1 MADFLLY
8 VLKLNV
14 LAALLIVL
22 IMSVSGF
29 LSKKYSVWWRSWI
42 WLAVSLVL
50 LVPVQIPDYWNVIHI
65 QIPQQVTE
73 ERAPAVNEEERVQE
87 QEAAGENLSTENS
100 LAASESTYLPENT
113 PQSRKQGIQMP
124 SVYQVLAVVWLAAAA
139 LYGLYKLSGSY
150 IVQRELKR
158 WSMPVPDKSL
168 EMNYQK
174 LCRKMK
180 VAHPP
185 KLWMNAKVTTPLLTG
200 LLRPRIY
207 LPSDRYTWKELELLL
222 SHELSHY
229 RHHDLW
235 YKLILQMVCIVYW
248 FNPLLHWMRREAD
261 QDLEFLCDERIM
273 KDGAHDERMQYNYLL
288 AQTAVQRRN
297 FYGLSTGFNGSLA
310 DLKKRMVN
318 IMRAGKLKKGKF
330 ITFCFL
336 AVFVFMNV
344 MTGCSVKEP
353 EDTSAVSTGSV
364 SQSES
369 ESDTSAEATP
379 TPETTPETTPEP
391 TQEPLTTEPVATPE
405 PTDVPEEEQNTDG
418 TEETQQPA
426 EDETEETKT
435 DSDEED
441 GDNQPDEEGETVEAV
456 QAKVN
461 VYGGEYMQ
469 EQLRSGDPDVGS
481 KGYIVKTSN
490 ITATSFD
497 FSIYYF
503 EYHFD
508 ANQETEDLVFRK
520 HTAVF
525 IEDGTKAVYDGKDY
539 NLTFTF
545 PDKSNTLPDAVYMQ
559 ISGYAPVEGLTF
571 SNSDIPG
578 HKFG

>member
-1 MADFLLY
+1 MAGFLLY
-8 VLKLNV
+8 VFKLNV

-22 IMSVSGF
+22 VFGVSRF

-42 WLAVSLVL
+42 WLAVSLIL

-73 ERAPAVNEEERVQE
+73 ERVPAVREEVRVQG
-87 QEAAGENLSTENS
+87 QEAAGETLPTENS
-100 LAASESTYLPENT
+100 LAASESTDLLENT
-113 PQSRKQGIQMP
+113 SQFREQGIQMP
-124 SVYQVLAVVWLAAAA
+124 SVYQMLAVVWMAVAA
-139 LYGLYKLSGSY
+139 LYGLYKLLGSY

-180 VAHPP
+180 VSHPP

-235 YKLILQMVCIVYW
+235 YKLILQLVCIVYW

-273 KDGAHDERMQYNYLL
+273 KDGAHEERMQYNYLL
-288 AQTAVQRRN
+288 AQTAAQRRN

-344 MTGCSVKEP
+344 MTGCSEKEP
-353 EDTSAVSTGSV
+353 EDTSAVSTESV
-364 SQSES
+364 SQAES
-369 ESDTSAEATP
+369 ESDTSVEATS

-391 TQEPLTTEPVATPE
+391 TQESLTTEPVTTPE
-405 PTDVPEEEQNTDG
+405 PTDVPEEEQDTDD
-418 TEETQQPA
+418 TEEIQQPA

-435 DSDEED
+435 DSVDEGRENQSGED
-441 GDNQPDEEGETVEAV
+441 GENVEAV
-456 QAKVN
+456 QAKVK
-461 VYGGEYMQ
+461 VYE
-469 EQLRSGDPDVGS
+469 GDYQDTHLYGS
-481 KGYIVKTSN
+481 ADIPMEGAYIVKTSN
-490 ITATSFD
+490 ITDISFD
-497 FSIYYF
+497 FTIYYLD
-503 EYHFD
+503 FD
-508 ANQETEDLVFRK
+508 TQQENLVFRT

-525 IEDGTKAVYDGKDY
+525 VEDGMKAVYDGQEY
-539 NLTFTF
+539 YLTFTF
-545 PDKSNTLPDAVYMQ
+545 PDYRHSHPDVTDME
-559 ISGYAPVEGLTF
+559 IIGYGPVEGVTF
-571 SNSDIPG
+571 ANNNVPG
-578 HKFG
+578 HQFS

>member
-50 LVPVQIPDYWNVIHI
+50 LVPVQLPDYWNVIHI

-73 ERAPAVNEEERVQE
+73 ERVSEVNEEVRVQG
-87 QEAAGENLSTENS
+87 QEGTGENLSTENS
-100 LAASESTYLPENT
+100 LAASESTDLPENT
-113 PQSRKQGIQMP
+113 AQSRKQGIQMP

-158 WSMPVPDKSL
+158 
-168 EMNYQK
+168 
-174 LCRKMK
+174 
-180 VAHPP
+180 
-185 KLWMNAKVTTPLLTG
+185 WMNAKVTTPLLTG

-235 YKLILQMVCIVYW
+235 YKLILQLAGIVYW

-288 AQTAVQRRN
+288 AQTAAQRRN

-344 MTGCSVKEP
+344 MTGCSIKEQ

-426 EDETEETKT
+426 EDETKEKKA
-435 DSDEED
+435 DSGEED

-469 EQLRSGDPDVGS
+469 EQLRSGDPDVGN

-508 ANQETEDLVFRK
+508 TNQETEDLVFRK

-525 IEDGTKAVYDGKDY
+525 TEDGTKAVYDGKDY
-539 NLTFTF
+539 DLTFTF

>member
-8 VLKLNV
+8 VFKLNV

-22 IMSVSGF
+22 VFGVSKF

-73 ERAPAVNEEERVQE
+73 ERVPAVREEVRVQG
-87 QEAAGENLSTENS
+87 QEAAEETLPTENS
-100 LAASESTYLPENT
+100 LAASESTDLLENT
-113 PQSRKQGIQMP
+113 SQFREQGIQMP
-124 SVYQVLAVVWLAAAA
+124 SVYQMLAVVWLAAAA
-139 LYGLYKLSGSY
+139 LYGLYKLLGSY

-180 VAHPP
+180 VSHPP

-235 YKLILQMVCIVYW
+235 YKLILQLVCIVYW

-273 KDGAHDERMQYNYLL
+273 KDGAHEERMQYNYLL
-288 AQTAVQRRN
+288 AQTAAQRRN

-318 IMRAGKLKKGKF
+318 IMRAGNLKKGKF

-336 AVFVFMNV
+336 AVFVFMNA
-344 MTGCSVKEP
+344 MTGCSEKEP

-379 TPETTPETTPEP
+379 TPETTPEP

-405 PTDVPEEEQNTDG
+405 PTDVPEEEQNTEDED

-426 EDETEETKT
+426 EDTTEETKT
-435 DSDEED
+435 DSED
-441 GDNQPDEEGETVEAV
+441 QGGENQQDDSGETMEAV

-461 VYGGEYMQ
+461 VYEGEYRYEYVMTGLVVP
-469 EQLRSGDPDVGS
+469 EYY
-481 KGYIVKTSN
+481 KVKVSN
-490 ITATSFD
+490 VTDTSFD
-497 FSIYYF
+497 FTIYYV
-503 EYHFD
+503 
-508 ANQETEDLVFRK
+508 NETEGSEEVVFRT

-525 IEDGTKAVYDGKDY
+525 VGDGMEAVYDGVDY
-539 NLTFTF
+539 YLTFTF
-545 PDKSNTLPDAVYMQ
+545 PDYHEAYPDATDME
-559 ISGYAPVEGLTF
+559 ISGYGPVEGMTF
-571 SNSDIPG
+571 SNNSIPG
-578 HKFG
+578 HEFS

>member
-1 MADFLLY
+1 MAGFLLY
-8 VLKLNV
+8 VFKLNV

-22 IMSVSGF
+22 VFGVSRF

-42 WLAVSLVL
+42 WLAVSLIL

-73 ERAPAVNEEERVQE
+73 ERVPAVREEVRVQG
-87 QEAAGENLSTENS
+87 QEAAGETLPTENS
-100 LAASESTYLPENT
+100 LAASESTDLPENT
-113 PQSRKQGIQMP
+113 SQFREQGIQML
-124 SVYQVLAVVWLAAAA
+124 SVYQMLAVVWLAVAA
-139 LYGLYKLSGSY
+139 LYGLYKLLGSY

-180 VAHPP
+180 VSHPP

-235 YKLILQMVCIVYW
+235 YKLILQLVCIVYW

-273 KDGAHDERMQYNYLL
+273 KDGAHEERMQYNYLL
-288 AQTAVQRRN
+288 AQTAAQRRN

-318 IMRAGKLKKGKF
+318 IMRAGNLKKGKF

-344 MTGCSVKEP
+344 MTGCSEKEP

-379 TPETTPETTPEP
+379 TPETTPEP

-405 PTDVPEEEQNTDG
+405 PTDVPEEEQNTEDED

-426 EDETEETKT
+426 EDTTEETKT
-435 DSDEED
+435 DSED
-441 GDNQPDEEGETVEAV
+441 QGGENQQDDSGETMEAV

-461 VYGGEYMQ
+461 VYEGEYRYEYVMTGLVVP
-469 EQLRSGDPDVGS
+469 EYY
-481 KGYIVKTSN
+481 KVKVSN
-490 ITATSFD
+490 VTDTSFD
-497 FSIYYF
+497 FTIYYV
-503 EYHFD
+503 
-508 ANQETEDLVFRK
+508 NETEGSEEVVFRT

-525 IEDGTKAVYDGKDY
+525 VGDGMEAVYDGVDY
-539 NLTFTF
+539 YLTFTF
-545 PDKSNTLPDAVYMQ
+545 PDYHEAYPDATDME
-559 ISGYAPVEGLTF
+559 ISGYGPVEGMTF
-571 SNSDIPG
+571 SNNSIPG
-578 HKFG
+578 HEFS

>member
-8 VLKLNV
+8 VFKLNV

-22 IMSVSGF
+22 VFGVSRF

-42 WLAVSLVL
+42 WLAVSLIL

-73 ERAPAVNEEERVQE
+73 ERVPAVREEVRVQG
-87 QEAAGENLSTENS
+87 QEAAGETLPTENS
-100 LAASESTYLPENT
+100 LAASESTDLPENT
-113 PQSRKQGIQMP
+113 SQFREQGIQML
-124 SVYQVLAVVWLAAAA
+124 SVYQMLAVVWLAAAA
-139 LYGLYKLSGSY
+139 LYGLYKLLGSY

-180 VAHPP
+180 VSHPP

-235 YKLILQMVCIVYW
+235 YKLILQLVCIVYW

-273 KDGAHDERMQYNYLL
+273 KDGAHEERMQYNYLL
-288 AQTAVQRRN
+288 AQTAAQRRN

-344 MTGCSVKEP
+344 MTGCSEKEP
-353 EDTSAVSTGSV
+353 EDTSAVSTESV
-364 SQSES
+364 SQAES
-369 ESDTSAEATP
+369 ESDTSVEATS

-391 TQEPLTTEPVATPE
+391 TQESLTTEPVATPE
-405 PTDVPEEEQNTDG
+405 PTDMPEEEQNTED

-426 EDETEETKT
+426 EDATGAPEAES
-435 DSDEED
+435 DSEVENTPSDSQED
-441 GDNQPDEEGETVEAV
+441 INTVQAQVDIYEGEYK
-456 QAKVN
+456 QIQL
-461 VYGGEYMQ
+461 YGGPVDLE
-469 EQLRSGDPDVGS
+469 EA
-481 KGYIVKTSN
+481 YIIKTSN
-490 ITATSFD
+490 ITDTSFD
-497 FSIYYF
+497 FTIYLY
-503 EYHFD
+503 D
-508 ANQETEDLVFRK
+508 CSSDQESVVFK
-520 HTAVF
+520 THTAVF
-525 IEDGTKAVYDGKDY
+525 VEDGMKAVYDGQEY
-539 NLTFTF
+539 YLTFTF
-545 PDKSNTLPDAVYMQ
+545 PDTFNSYPVAIFMDV
-559 ISGYAPVEGLTF
+559 SGYEPIEGLEF
-571 SNSDIPG
+571 ANNSIPG
-578 HKFG
+578 YGFS

>member
-8 VLKLNV
+8 VFKLNV

-22 IMSVSGF
+22 VFGVSRF

-73 ERAPAVNEEERVQE
+73 ERVPAVREEVRVQG
-87 QEAAGENLSTENS
+87 QEAAGETLPTENS
-100 LAASESTYLPENT
+100 LAASESTDLPENT
-113 PQSRKQGIQMP
+113 SQFREQGIQML
-124 SVYQVLAVVWLAAAA
+124 SVYQMLAVVWLAAAA
-139 LYGLYKLSGSY
+139 LYGLYKLLGSY

-180 VAHPP
+180 VSHPP

-235 YKLILQMVCIVYW
+235 YKLILQLVCIVYW

-273 KDGAHDERMQYNYLL
+273 KDGAHEERMQYNYLL
-288 AQTAVQRRN
+288 AQTAAQRRN

-310 DLKKRMVN
+310 DIKKRMVN

-353 EDTSAVSTGSV
+353 EDSSAVSTESV

-369 ESDTSAEATP
+369 ESNTSAETTP
-379 TPETTPETTPEP
+379 TPETTPEP

-405 PTDVPEEEQNTDG
+405 PTDMPEEEQNTED

-426 EDETEETKT
+426 EDATGAPEAES
-435 DSDEED
+435 DSEVENTPSDSQED
-441 GDNQPDEEGETVEAV
+441 INTVQAQVDIYEGEYK
-456 QAKVN
+456 QIQL
-461 VYGGEYMQ
+461 YGGPVDLE
-469 EQLRSGDPDVGS
+469 EA
-481 KGYIVKTSN
+481 YIIKTSN
-490 ITATSFD
+490 ITDTSFD
-497 FSIYYF
+497 FTIYLY
-503 EYHFD
+503 D
-508 ANQETEDLVFRK
+508 CSSDQESVVFK
-520 HTAVF
+520 THTAVF
-525 IEDGTKAVYDGKDY
+525 VEDGMKAVYDGQEY
-539 NLTFTF
+539 YLTFTF
-545 PDKSNTLPDAVYMQ
+545 PDTFNSYPVAIFMDV
-559 ISGYAPVEGLTF
+559 SGYEPIEGLEF
-571 SNSDIPG
+571 ANNSIPG
-578 HKFG
+578 YGFS

>member
-1 MADFLLY
+1 MAGFLLY
-8 VLKLNV
+8 VFKLNV

-22 IMSVSGF
+22 VFGVSRF

-42 WLAVSLVL
+42 WLAVSLIL

-73 ERAPAVNEEERVQE
+73 ERVPAVREEVRVQG
-87 QEAAGENLSTENS
+87 QEAAGETLPTENS
-100 LAASESTYLPENT
+100 LAASESTDLPENT
-113 PQSRKQGIQMP
+113 SQFREQGIQML
-124 SVYQVLAVVWLAAAA
+124 SVYQMLAVVWLAAAV
-139 LYGLYKLSGSY
+139 LYGLYKLLGSY

-180 VAHPP
+180 VSRPP

-235 YKLILQMVCIVYW
+235 YKLLLQLVCIVYW

-273 KDGAHDERMQYNYLL
+273 KDGAHEERMQYNYLL
-288 AQTAVQRRN
+288 AQTAAQRRN

-336 AVFVFMNV
+336 AVFAFMNV

-364 SQSES
+364 SQSET

-405 PTDVPEEEQNTDG
+405 PTDVPEEEQDTDD
-418 TEETQQPA
+418 TEEIRQPA
-426 EDETEETKT
+426 EDEMTETKT
-435 DSDEED
+435 DSVEEE
-441 GDNQPDEEGETVEAV
+441 GDNQSDDSGGNVEAV
-456 QAKVN
+456 QAKVK
-461 VYGGEYMQ
+461 VYEGEYID
-469 EQLRSGDPDVGS
+469 ERLREGDPNLIEGGHTV
-481 KGYIVKTSN
+481 ITSN
-490 ITATSFD
+490 ITDTSFD
-497 FSIYYF
+497 FTIYYLDF
-503 EYHFD
+503 IKG
-508 ANQETEDLVFRK
+508 QENVVFRT

-525 IEDGTKAVYDGKDY
+525 VEDGMKAVYDGQEY
-539 NLTFTF
+539 YLVFTF
-545 PDKSNTLPDAVYMQ
+545 PDYHDSHPDVTHMEVT
-559 ISGYAPVEGLTF
+559 GYGPAEGVTF
-571 SNSDIPG
+571 SNNKVPG
-578 HKFG
+578 HQFS

>member
-1 MADFLLY
+1 MAGFLLY
-8 VLKLNV
+8 VFKLNV
-14 LAALLIVL
+14 LAALLTVL
-22 IMSVSGF
+22 VFGVSKF

-73 ERAPAVNEEERVQE
+73 ERVPAVREEVRVQG
-87 QEAAGENLSTENS
+87 QEAAGETLPTENS
-100 LAASESTYLPENT
+100 LAASESTDLPENT
-113 PQSRKQGIQMP
+113 SQFREQGIQML
-124 SVYQVLAVVWLAAAA
+124 SVYQMLAVVWLAAAA
-139 LYGLYKLSGSY
+139 LYGLYKLLGSY

-180 VAHPP
+180 VSHPP

-235 YKLILQMVCIVYW
+235 YKLILQLVCIVYW

-273 KDGAHDERMQYNYLL
+273 KDGAHEERMQYNYLL
-288 AQTAVQRRN
+288 AQTAAQRRN

-318 IMRAGKLKKGKF
+318 IMRAGNLKKGKF

-344 MTGCSVKEP
+344 MTGCSEKEP

-379 TPETTPETTPEP
+379 TPETTPEP

-405 PTDVPEEEQNTDG
+405 PTDVPEEEQNTEDED

-426 EDETEETKT
+426 EDTTEETKT
-435 DSDEED
+435 DSED
-441 GDNQPDEEGETVEAV
+441 QGGENQQDDSGETMEAV

-461 VYGGEYMQ
+461 VYEGEYRYEYVMTGLVVP
-469 EQLRSGDPDVGS
+469 EYY
-481 KGYIVKTSN
+481 KVKVSN
-490 ITATSFD
+490 VTDTSFD
-497 FSIYYF
+497 FTIYYV
-503 EYHFD
+503 
-508 ANQETEDLVFRK
+508 NETEGSEEVVFRT

-525 IEDGTKAVYDGKDY
+525 VGDGMEAVYDGVDY
-539 NLTFTF
+539 YLTFTF
-545 PDKSNTLPDAVYMQ
+545 PDYHEAYPDATDME
-559 ISGYAPVEGLTF
+559 ISGYGPVEGMTF
-571 SNSDIPG
+571 SNNSIPG
-578 HKFG
+578 HEFS

>member
-8 VLKLNV
+8 VFKLNV

-22 IMSVSGF
+22 VFGVSKF

-73 ERAPAVNEEERVQE
+73 ERVPAVREEVRVQG
-87 QEAAGENLSTENS
+87 QEAAEETLPTENS
-100 LAASESTYLPENT
+100 LAASESTDLLENT
-113 PQSRKQGIQMP
+113 SQFREQGIQMP
-124 SVYQVLAVVWLAAAA
+124 SVYQMLAVVWLAVAA
-139 LYGLYKLSGSY
+139 LYGLYKLLGSY

-180 VAHPP
+180 VSHPP

-235 YKLILQMVCIVYW
+235 YKLILQLVCIVYW

-273 KDGAHDERMQYNYLL
+273 KDGAHEERMQYNYLL
-288 AQTAVQRRN
+288 AQTAAQRRN

-318 IMRAGKLKKGKF
+318 IMRAGNLKKGKF

-344 MTGCSVKEP
+344 MTGCSEKEP

-379 TPETTPETTPEP
+379 TPETTPEP

-405 PTDVPEEEQNTDG
+405 PTDVPEEEQNTEDED

-426 EDETEETKT
+426 EDTTEETKT
-435 DSDEED
+435 DSED
-441 GDNQPDEEGETVEAV
+441 QSGENQQDDSGETMEAV

-461 VYGGEYMQ
+461 VYEGEYRYEYVMTGLVVP
-469 EQLRSGDPDVGS
+469 EYY
-481 KGYIVKTSN
+481 KVKVSN
-490 ITATSFD
+490 VTDTSFD
-497 FSIYYF
+497 FTIYYV
-503 EYHFD
+503 
-508 ANQETEDLVFRK
+508 NETEGSEEVVFRT

-525 IEDGTKAVYDGKDY
+525 VGDGMEAVYDGVDY
-539 NLTFTF
+539 YLTFTF
-545 PDKSNTLPDAVYMQ
+545 PDYHEAYPDATDME
-559 ISGYAPVEGLTF
+559 ISGYGPVEGMTF
-571 SNSDIPG
+571 SNNSIPG
-578 HKFG
+578 HEFS

>member
-8 VLKLNV
+8 VFKLNV

-22 IMSVSGF
+22 VLCVSKF

-42 WLAVSLVL
+42 WLAVSLIL

-73 ERAPAVNEEERVQE
+73 ERVPAVREEVRVQG
-87 QEAAGENLSTENS
+87 QEAAEETLPTENS
-100 LAASESTYLPENT
+100 LAASESTDLLENT
-113 PQSRKQGIQMP
+113 SQFREQGIQMP
-124 SVYQVLAVVWLAAAA
+124 SVYQMLAVVWLAAAA
-139 LYGLYKLSGSY
+139 LYGLYKLLGSY

-180 VAHPP
+180 VSHPP

-235 YKLILQMVCIVYW
+235 YKLILQLVCIVYW

-273 KDGAHDERMQYNYLL
+273 KDGAHEERMQYNYLL
-288 AQTAVQRRN
+288 AQTAAQRRN

-318 IMRAGKLKKGKF
+318 IMRAGNLKKGKF

-344 MTGCSVKEP
+344 MTGCSEKEP

-379 TPETTPETTPEP
+379 TPETTPEP

-405 PTDVPEEEQNTDG
+405 PTDVPEEEQNTEDED

-426 EDETEETKT
+426 EDTTEETKT
-435 DSDEED
+435 DSED
-441 GDNQPDEEGETVEAV
+441 QGGENQQDDSGETMEAV

-461 VYGGEYMQ
+461 VYEGEYRYEYVMTGLVVP
-469 EQLRSGDPDVGS
+469 EYY
-481 KGYIVKTSN
+481 KVKVSN
-490 ITATSFD
+490 VTDTSFD
-497 FSIYYF
+497 FTIYYV
-503 EYHFD
+503 
-508 ANQETEDLVFRK
+508 NETEGSEEVVFRT

-525 IEDGTKAVYDGKDY
+525 VGDGMEAVYDGVDY
-539 NLTFTF
+539 YLTFTF
-545 PDKSNTLPDAVYMQ
+545 PDYHEAYPDATDME
-559 ISGYAPVEGLTF
+559 ISGYGPVEGMTF
-571 SNSDIPG
+571 SNNSIPG
-578 HKFG
+578 HEFS

>member
-8 VLKLNV
+8 VFKLNV

-22 IMSVSGF
+22 VFGVSKF

-73 ERAPAVNEEERVQE
+73 ERVPAVKEEVRVQG
-87 QEAAGENLSTENS
+87 QEAAEETLPTENS
-100 LAASESTYLPENT
+100 LAASESTDLLENT
-113 PQSRKQGIQMP
+113 SQFREQGIQMP
-124 SVYQVLAVVWLAAAA
+124 SVYQMLAVVWLAVAA
-139 LYGLYKLSGSY
+139 LYGLYKLLGSY

-180 VAHPP
+180 VSHPP

-235 YKLILQMVCIVYW
+235 YKLILQLVCIVYW
-248 FNPLLHWMRREAD
+248 FNPLFHWMRREAD

-273 KDGAHDERMQYNYLL
+273 KDGAHEERMQYNYLL
-288 AQTAVQRRN
+288 AQTAAQRRN

-336 AVFVFMNV
+336 AVFAFMNV
-344 MTGCSVKEP
+344 MTGCSEKEP
-353 EDTSAVSTGSV
+353 EDSSAVSTESV

-379 TPETTPETTPEP
+379 TPETTPEP

-405 PTDVPEEEQNTDG
+405 PTDMPEEEQNTED

-426 EDETEETKT
+426 EDATGAPEAES
-435 DSDEED
+435 DSEVENTPSDSQED
-441 GDNQPDEEGETVEAV
+441 INTVQAQVDIYEGEYK
-456 QAKVN
+456 QIQL
-461 VYGGEYMQ
+461 YGGPVDLE
-469 EQLRSGDPDVGS
+469 EA
-481 KGYIVKTSN
+481 YIIKTSN
-490 ITATSFD
+490 ITDTSFD
-497 FSIYYF
+497 FTIYLY
-503 EYHFD
+503 D
-508 ANQETEDLVFRK
+508 CSSDQESVVFK
-520 HTAVF
+520 THTAVF
-525 IEDGTKAVYDGKDY
+525 VEDGMKAVYDGQEY
-539 NLTFTF
+539 YLTFTF
-545 PDKSNTLPDAVYMQ
+545 PDTFNSYPVAIFMDV
-559 ISGYAPVEGLTF
+559 SGYEPIEGLEF
-571 SNSDIPG
+571 ANNSIPG
-578 HKFG
+578 YGFS

>member
-8 VLKLNV
+8 VFKLNV

-22 IMSVSGF
+22 VFGVSKF

-73 ERAPAVNEEERVQE
+73 ERVPAVREEVRVQG
-87 QEAAGENLSTENS
+87 QEAAGETLPTENS
-100 LAASESTYLPENT
+100 LAASESTDLPENT
-113 PQSRKQGIQMP
+113 SQFREQGIQML
-124 SVYQVLAVVWLAAAA
+124 SVYQMLAVVWLAAAA
-139 LYGLYKLSGSY
+139 LYGLYKLLGSY

-180 VAHPP
+180 VSHPP

-235 YKLILQMVCIVYW
+235 YKLILQLVCIVYW

-273 KDGAHDERMQYNYLL
+273 KDGAHEERMQYNYLL
-288 AQTAVQRRN
+288 AQTAAQRRN

-330 ITFCFL
+330 IMFCFL

-344 MTGCSVKEP
+344 MTGCSEKEP

-379 TPETTPETTPEP
+379 TPETTPEP

-405 PTDVPEEEQNTDG
+405 PTDVPEEEQNTED

-426 EDETEETKT
+426 EDTTEETKT
-435 DSDEED
+435 DSED
-441 GDNQPDEEGETVEAV
+441 QSGENQQDDSGETMEAV

-461 VYGGEYMQ
+461 VYEGEYRYEYVMTGLVVP
-469 EQLRSGDPDVGS
+469 EYY
-481 KGYIVKTSN
+481 KVKVSN
-490 ITATSFD
+490 VTDTSFD
-497 FSIYYF
+497 FTIYYV
-503 EYHFD
+503 
-508 ANQETEDLVFRK
+508 NETEGSEEVVFRT

-525 IEDGTKAVYDGKDY
+525 VGDGMEAVYDGVDY
-539 NLTFTF
+539 YLTFTF
-545 PDKSNTLPDAVYMQ
+545 PDYHEAYPDATDME
-559 ISGYAPVEGLTF
+559 ISGYGPVEGMTF
-571 SNSDIPG
+571 SNNSIPG
-578 HKFG
+578 HEFS

>member
-8 VLKLNV
+8 VFKLNV

-22 IMSVSGF
+22 VFGVSRF

-73 ERAPAVNEEERVQE
+73 ERVPAVREEVRVQG
-87 QEAAGENLSTENS
+87 QEAAEETLPTENS
-100 LAASESTYLPENT
+100 LAASESTDLPENT
-113 PQSRKQGIQMP
+113 SQFREQGIQML
-124 SVYQVLAVVWLAAAA
+124 SVYQMLAVVWLAAAA
-139 LYGLYKLSGSY
+139 LYGLYKLLGSY

-180 VAHPP
+180 VSHPP

-235 YKLILQMVCIVYW
+235 YKLILQLVCIVYW

-273 KDGAHDERMQYNYLL
+273 KDGAHEERMQYNYLL
-288 AQTAVQRRN
+288 AQTAAQRRN

-318 IMRAGKLKKGKF
+318 IMRAGNLKKGKF

-344 MTGCSVKEP
+344 MTGCSEKEP

-379 TPETTPETTPEP
+379 TPETTPEP

-405 PTDVPEEEQNTDG
+405 PTDVPEEEQNTEDED

-426 EDETEETKT
+426 EDTTEETKT
-435 DSDEED
+435 DSED
-441 GDNQPDEEGETVEAV
+441 QGGENQQDDSGETMEAV

-461 VYGGEYMQ
+461 VYEGEYRYEYVMTGLVVP
-469 EQLRSGDPDVGS
+469 EYY
-481 KGYIVKTSN
+481 KVKVSN
-490 ITATSFD
+490 VTDTSFD
-497 FSIYYF
+497 FTIYYV
-503 EYHFD
+503 
-508 ANQETEDLVFRK
+508 NETEGSEEVVFRT

-525 IEDGTKAVYDGKDY
+525 VGDGMEAVYDGVDY
-539 NLTFTF
+539 YLTFTF
-545 PDKSNTLPDAVYMQ
+545 PDYHEAYPDATDME
-559 ISGYAPVEGLTF
+559 ISGYGPVEGMTF
-571 SNSDIPG
+571 SNNSIPG
-578 HKFG
+578 HEFS

>member
-8 VLKLNV
+8 MFKLNV

-22 IMSVSGF
+22 VFGVSRF

-73 ERAPAVNEEERVQE
+73 ERVPAVREEVRVQG
-87 QEAAGENLSTENS
+87 QEAAEETLPTENS
-100 LAASESTYLPENT
+100 LAASESTDLLENT
-113 PQSRKQGIQMP
+113 SQFREQGIQMP
-124 SVYQVLAVVWLAAAA
+124 SVYQMLAVVWLAAAA
-139 LYGLYKLSGSY
+139 LYGLYKLLGSY

-180 VAHPP
+180 VSHPP

-235 YKLILQMVCIVYW
+235 YKLILQLVCIVYW

-273 KDGAHDERMQYNYLL
+273 KDGAHEERMQYNYLL
-288 AQTAVQRRN
+288 AQTAAQRRN

-336 AVFVFMNV
+336 AVFAFMNV
-344 MTGCSVKEP
+344 MTGCSEKEP
-353 EDTSAVSTGSV
+353 EDSSAVSTESV

-379 TPETTPETTPEP
+379 TPETTPEP

-405 PTDVPEEEQNTDG
+405 PTDMPEEEQNTED

-426 EDETEETKT
+426 EDATGAPEAES
-435 DSDEED
+435 DSEVENTPSDSQED
-441 GDNQPDEEGETVEAV
+441 INTVQAQVDIYEGEYK
-456 QAKVN
+456 QIQL
-461 VYGGEYMQ
+461 YGGPVDLE
-469 EQLRSGDPDVGS
+469 EA
-481 KGYIVKTSN
+481 YIIKTSN
-490 ITATSFD
+490 ITDTSFD
-497 FSIYYF
+497 FTIYLY
-503 EYHFD
+503 D
-508 ANQETEDLVFRK
+508 CSSDQESVVFK
-520 HTAVF
+520 THTAVF
-525 IEDGTKAVYDGKDY
+525 VEDGMKAVYDGQEY
-539 NLTFTF
+539 YLTFTF
-545 PDKSNTLPDAVYMQ
+545 PDTFNSYPVAIFMDV
-559 ISGYAPVEGLTF
+559 SGYEPIEGLEF
-571 SNSDIPG
+571 ANNSIPG
-578 HKFG
+578 YGFS

>member
-8 VLKLNV
+8 VFKLNV

-22 IMSVSGF
+22 VFGVSKF

-73 ERAPAVNEEERVQE
+73 ERVPAVREEVRVQG
-87 QEAAGENLSTENS
+87 QEAAGETLPTENS
-100 LAASESTYLPENT
+100 LAASESTDLPENT
-113 PQSRKQGIQMP
+113 SQFREQGIQML
-124 SVYQVLAVVWLAAAA
+124 SVYQMLAVVWLAAAA
-139 LYGLYKLSGSY
+139 LYGLYKLLGSY

-180 VAHPP
+180 VSHPP

-235 YKLILQMVCIVYW
+235 YKLILQLVCIVYW

-273 KDGAHDERMQYNYLL
+273 KDGAHEERMQYNYLL
-288 AQTAVQRRN
+288 AQTAAQRRN

-318 IMRAGKLKKGKF
+318 IMRAGNLKKGKF

-344 MTGCSVKEP
+344 MTGCSEKEP

-379 TPETTPETTPEP
+379 TPETTPEP

-405 PTDVPEEEQNTDG
+405 PTDVPEEEQNTEDED

-426 EDETEETKT
+426 EDTTEETKT
-435 DSDEED
+435 DSED
-441 GDNQPDEEGETVEAV
+441 QGGENQQDDSGETMEAV

-461 VYGGEYMQ
+461 VYEGEYRYEYVMTGLVVP
-469 EQLRSGDPDVGS
+469 EYY
-481 KGYIVKTSN
+481 KVKVSN
-490 ITATSFD
+490 VTDTSFD
-497 FSIYYF
+497 FTIYYV
-503 EYHFD
+503 
-508 ANQETEDLVFRK
+508 NETEGSEEVVFRT

-525 IEDGTKAVYDGKDY
+525 VGDGMEAVYDGVDY
-539 NLTFTF
+539 YLTFTF
-545 PDKSNTLPDAVYMQ
+545 PDYHEAYPDATDME
-559 ISGYAPVEGLTF
+559 ISGYGPVEGMTF
-571 SNSDIPG
+571 SNNSIPG
-578 HKFG
+578 HEFS

>member
-8 VLKLNV
+8 VFKLNV

-22 IMSVSGF
+22 VFGVSKF

-73 ERAPAVNEEERVQE
+73 ERVPAVREEVRVQG
-87 QEAAGENLSTENS
+87 QEAAEETLPTENS
-100 LAASESTYLPENT
+100 LAASESTDLLENT
-113 PQSRKQGIQMP
+113 SQFREQGIQMP
-124 SVYQVLAVVWLAAAA
+124 SVYQMLAVVWLAVAA
-139 LYGLYKLSGSY
+139 LYGLYKLLGSY

-180 VAHPP
+180 VSHPP

-222 SHELSHY
+222 GHELSHY

-235 YKLILQMVCIVYW
+235 YKLILQLVCIVYW

-273 KDGAHDERMQYNYLL
+273 KDGAHEERMQYNYLL
-288 AQTAVQRRN
+288 AQTAAQRRN

-318 IMRAGKLKKGKF
+318 IMRAGNLKKGKF

-344 MTGCSVKEP
+344 MTGCSEKEP

-379 TPETTPETTPEP
+379 TPETTPEP

-405 PTDVPEEEQNTDG
+405 PTDVPEEEQNTEDED

-426 EDETEETKT
+426 EDTTEETKT
-435 DSDEED
+435 DSED
-441 GDNQPDEEGETVEAV
+441 QGGENQQDDSGETMEAV

-461 VYGGEYMQ
+461 VYEGEYRYEYVMTGLVVP
-469 EQLRSGDPDVGS
+469 EYY
-481 KGYIVKTSN
+481 KVKVSN
-490 ITATSFD
+490 VTDTSFD
-497 FSIYYF
+497 FTIYYV
-503 EYHFD
+503 
-508 ANQETEDLVFRK
+508 NETEGSEEVVFRT

-525 IEDGTKAVYDGKDY
+525 VGDGMEAVYDGVDY
-539 NLTFTF
+539 YLTFTF
-545 PDKSNTLPDAVYMQ
+545 PDYHEAYPDATDME
-559 ISGYAPVEGLTF
+559 ISGYGPVEGMTF
-571 SNSDIPG
+571 SNNSIPG
-578 HKFG
+578 HEFS

>member
-8 VLKLNV
+8 VFKLNV

-22 IMSVSGF
+22 VLCVSKF

-73 ERAPAVNEEERVQE
+73 ERVPAVREEVRVQG
-87 QEAAGENLSTENS
+87 QEAAGETLPTENS
-100 LAASESTYLPENT
+100 LAASESTDLPENT
-113 PQSRKQGIQMP
+113 SQFREQGIQML
-124 SVYQVLAVVWLAAAA
+124 SVYQMLAVVWLAAAA
-139 LYGLYKLSGSY
+139 LYGLYKLLGSY

-180 VAHPP
+180 VSHPP

-235 YKLILQMVCIVYW
+235 YKLILQLVCIVYW

-273 KDGAHDERMQYNYLL
+273 KDGAHEERMQYNYLL
-288 AQTAVQRRN
+288 AQTAAQRRN

-344 MTGCSVKEP
+344 MTGCSEKEP

-379 TPETTPETTPEP
+379 TPETTPEP

-405 PTDVPEEEQNTDG
+405 PTDVPEEEQNTED

-426 EDETEETKT
+426 EDTTEETKT
-435 DSDEED
+435 DSED
-441 GDNQPDEEGETVEAV
+441 QSGENQQDDSGETMEAV

-461 VYGGEYMQ
+461 VYEGEYRYEYVMTGLVVP
-469 EQLRSGDPDVGS
+469 EYY
-481 KGYIVKTSN
+481 KVKVSN
-490 ITATSFD
+490 VTDTSFD
-497 FSIYYF
+497 FTIYYV
-503 EYHFD
+503 
-508 ANQETEDLVFRK
+508 NETEGSEEVVFRT

-525 IEDGTKAVYDGKDY
+525 VGDGMEAVYDGVDY
-539 NLTFTF
+539 YLTFTF
-545 PDKSNTLPDAVYMQ
+545 PDYHEAYPDATDME
-559 ISGYAPVEGLTF
+559 ISGYGPVEGMTF
-571 SNSDIPG
+571 SNNSIPG
-578 HKFG
+578 HEFS

>member
-8 VLKLNV
+8 VFKLNV

-22 IMSVSGF
+22 VFGVSKF

-73 ERAPAVNEEERVQE
+73 ERVPAVREEVRVQG
-87 QEAAGENLSTENS
+87 QEAAEETLPTENS
-100 LAASESTYLPENT
+100 LAASESTDLLENT
-113 PQSRKQGIQMP
+113 SQFREQGIQML
-124 SVYQVLAVVWLAAAA
+124 SVYQMLAVVWLAAAA
-139 LYGLYKLSGSY
+139 LYGLYKLLGSY

-180 VAHPP
+180 VSHPP

-235 YKLILQMVCIVYW
+235 YKLILQLVCIVYW

-273 KDGAHDERMQYNYLL
+273 KDGAHEERMQYNYLL
-288 AQTAVQRRN
+288 AQTAAQRRN

-318 IMRAGKLKKGKF
+318 IMRAGNLKKGKF

-344 MTGCSVKEP
+344 MTGCSEKEP

-379 TPETTPETTPEP
+379 TPETTPEP

-405 PTDVPEEEQNTDG
+405 PTDVPEEEQNTED

-426 EDETEETKT
+426 EDTTEETKT
-435 DSDEED
+435 DSED
-441 GDNQPDEEGETVEAV
+441 QGGENQQDDSGETMEAV

-461 VYGGEYMQ
+461 VYEGEYRYEYVMTGLVVP
-469 EQLRSGDPDVGS
+469 EYY
-481 KGYIVKTSN
+481 KVKVSN
-490 ITATSFD
+490 VTDTSFD
-497 FSIYYF
+497 FTIYYV
-503 EYHFD
+503 
-508 ANQETEDLVFRK
+508 NETEGSEEVVFRT

-525 IEDGTKAVYDGKDY
+525 VGDGMEAVYDGVDY
-539 NLTFTF
+539 YLTFTF
-545 PDKSNTLPDAVYMQ
+545 PDYHEAYPDATDME
-559 ISGYAPVEGLTF
+559 ISGYGPVEGMTF
-571 SNSDIPG
+571 SNNSIPG
-578 HKFG
+578 HEFS

>member
-8 VLKLNV
+8 VFKLNV

-22 IMSVSGF
+22 VLCVSKF

-42 WLAVSLVL
+42 WLAVSLAL
-50 LVPVQIPDYWNVIHI
+50 LIPVQIPDYWNVVHI

-73 ERAPAVNEEERVQE
+73 ERVPAVREEVRVQG
-87 QEAAGENLSTENS
+87 QEAAGETLPTENS
-100 LAASESTYLPENT
+100 LAASESTDLPENT
-113 PQSRKQGIQMP
+113 SQFREQGIQML
-124 SVYQVLAVVWLAAAA
+124 SVYQMLAVVWLAAAA
-139 LYGLYKLSGSY
+139 LYGLYKLLGSY

-180 VAHPP
+180 VSHPP
-185 KLWMNAKVTTPLLTG
+185 KLWMNAKVTTPLFTG

-235 YKLILQMVCIVYW
+235 YKLILQLVCIVYW

-273 KDGAHDERMQYNYLL
+273 KDGAHEERMQYNYLL
-288 AQTAVQRRN
+288 AQTAAQRRN

-318 IMRAGKLKKGKF
+318 IMRAGNLKKGKF

-344 MTGCSVKEP
+344 MTGCSEKEP

-379 TPETTPETTPEP
+379 TPETTPEP

-405 PTDVPEEEQNTDG
+405 PTDVPEEEQNTED

-426 EDETEETKT
+426 DNETGKTETNSDDENEKN
-435 DSDEED
+435 SKDE
-441 GDNQPDEEGETVEAV
+441 NEGTPQAV
-456 QAKVN
+456 QASVKV
-461 VYGGEYMQ
+461 YEGEYN
-469 EQLRSGDPDVGS
+469 EPQLYSGNGEYTE
-481 KGYIVKTSN
+481 GYYVYVSN
-490 ITATSFD
+490 VTDISFD
-497 FSIYYF
+497 FTIYLYSF
-503 EYHFD
+503 NPDTNE
-508 ANQETEDLVFRK
+508 EKEEVVFK
-520 HTAVF
+520 THTATFV
-525 IEDGTKAVYDGKDY
+525 EDGMKAVYDGNEY
-539 NLTFTF
+539 YLTFTF
-545 PDKSNTLPDAVYMQ
+545 PDYHDAYPDAVDMEVA
-559 ISGYAPVEGLTF
+559 GYQPVEGLRF
-571 SNSDIPG
+571 SHNGIPG
-578 HKFG
+578 HYFS

>member
-8 VLKLNV
+8 VFKLNV

-22 IMSVSGF
+22 VFGVSRF

-42 WLAVSLVL
+42 WLAVSLAL

-73 ERAPAVNEEERVQE
+73 ERVPAVREEVRVQG
-87 QEAAGENLSTENS
+87 QEAAGETLPTENS
-100 LAASESTYLPENT
+100 LAASESTDLLENT
-113 PQSRKQGIQMP
+113 SQFREQGIQMP
-124 SVYQVLAVVWLAAAA
+124 SVYQMLAVVWMAVAA
-139 LYGLYKLSGSY
+139 LYGLYKLLGSY

-180 VAHPP
+180 VSHPP

-235 YKLILQMVCIVYW
+235 YKLILQLVCIVYW

-273 KDGAHDERMQYNYLL
+273 KDGAHEERMQYNYLL
-288 AQTAVQRRN
+288 AQTAAQRRN

-344 MTGCSVKEP
+344 MTGCSEKEP
-353 EDTSAVSTGSV
+353 EDSSAVSTESV

-379 TPETTPETTPEP
+379 TPETTPEP

-405 PTDVPEEEQNTDG
+405 TTDVPDEEQNTED

-426 EDETEETKT
+426 EDTTEETKT
-435 DSDEED
+435 DSED
-441 GDNQPDEEGETVEAV
+441 QSGENQQDDSGETMEAV

-461 VYGGEYMQ
+461 VYEGEYRYEYVMTGLVVP
-469 EQLRSGDPDVGS
+469 EYY
-481 KGYIVKTSN
+481 KVKVSN
-490 ITATSFD
+490 VTDTSFD
-497 FSIYYF
+497 FTIYYV
-503 EYHFD
+503 
-508 ANQETEDLVFRK
+508 NETEGSEEVVFRT

-525 IEDGTKAVYDGKDY
+525 AGDGMEAVYDGVDY
-539 NLTFTF
+539 YLTFTF
-545 PDKSNTLPDAVYMQ
+545 PDYHEAYPDATDME
-559 ISGYAPVEGLTF
+559 ISGYGPVEGMTF
-571 SNSDIPG
+571 SNNSIPG
-578 HKFG
+578 HEFS

>member
-8 VLKLNV
+8 VFKLNV

-22 IMSVSGF
+22 VLCVSKF

-73 ERAPAVNEEERVQE
+73 ERVPAVNAEERVQG
-87 QEAAGENLSTENS
+87 QDAAGEKLPTENS
-100 LAASESTYLPENT
+100 LAASESTDLPENT
-113 PQSRKQGIQMP
+113 SQFREQGTQIPSLYQM
-124 SVYQVLAVVWLAAAA
+124 LAVVWLAAAV
-139 LYGLYKLSGSY
+139 LYGLYKLLGSY

-180 VAHPP
+180 VSRPP

-235 YKLILQMVCIVYW
+235 YKLLLQLVCIVYW

-273 KDGAHDERMQYNYLL
+273 KDGAHEERMQYNYLL
-288 AQTAVQRRN
+288 AQTAAQRRN

-336 AVFVFMNV
+336 AVFAFMNV
-344 MTGCSVKEP
+344 MTGCSEKEP
-353 EDTSAVSTGSV
+353 EDTSAVSTESV
-364 SQSES
+364 SQAET

-391 TQEPLTTEPVATPE
+391 TQEPLATEPVTTPE
-405 PTDVPEEEQNTDG
+405 PTDVPEEEQDTDD
-418 TEETQQPA
+418 TEEIRQPA

-435 DSDEED
+435 DSVDEGRENQSGED
-441 GDNQPDEEGETVEAV
+441 GENVEAV
-456 QAKVN
+456 QAKVK
-461 VYGGEYMQ
+461 VYE
-469 EQLRSGDPDVGS
+469 GDYQDTHLYGS
-481 KGYIVKTSN
+481 ADIPMEGAYIVKTSN
-490 ITATSFD
+490 ITDISFD
-497 FSIYYF
+497 FTIYYLD
-503 EYHFD
+503 FD
-508 ANQETEDLVFRK
+508 TQQENLVFRT

-525 IEDGTKAVYDGKDY
+525 VEDGMKAVYDGQEY
-539 NLTFTF
+539 YLTFTF
-545 PDKSNTLPDAVYMQ
+545 PDYRHSHPDVTDME
-559 ISGYAPVEGLTF
+559 IIGYGPVEGVTF
-571 SNSDIPG
+571 ANNNVPG
-578 HKFG
+578 HQFS

>member
-1 MADFLLY
+1 MAGFLLY
-8 VLKLNV
+8 VFKLNV

-22 IMSVSGF
+22 VFGVSRF

-42 WLAVSLVL
+42 WLAVSLIL

-73 ERAPAVNEEERVQE
+73 ERVPAVREEVRVQG
-87 QEAAGENLSTENS
+87 QEAAGETLPTENS
-100 LAASESTYLPENT
+100 LAASESTDLPKNT
-113 PQSRKQGIQMP
+113 SQFREQGIQML
-124 SVYQVLAVVWLAAAA
+124 SVYQMLAVVWLAAAA
-139 LYGLYKLSGSY
+139 LYGLYKLLGSY

-180 VAHPP
+180 VSHPP

-235 YKLILQMVCIVYW
+235 YKLILQLVCIVYW

-273 KDGAHDERMQYNYLL
+273 KDGAHEERMQYNYLL
-288 AQTAVQRRN
+288 AQTAAQRRN

-318 IMRAGKLKKGKF
+318 IMRAGNLKKGKF

-344 MTGCSVKEP
+344 MTGCSEKEP

-379 TPETTPETTPEP
+379 TPETTPEP

-405 PTDVPEEEQNTDG
+405 PTDVPEEEQNTED

-426 EDETEETKT
+426 EDTTEETKT
-435 DSDEED
+435 DSED
-441 GDNQPDEEGETVEAV
+441 QSGENQQDDSGETMEAV

-461 VYGGEYMQ
+461 VYEGEYRYEYVMTGLVVP
-469 EQLRSGDPDVGS
+469 EYY
-481 KGYIVKTSN
+481 KVKVSN
-490 ITATSFD
+490 VTDTSFD
-497 FSIYYF
+497 FTIYYV
-503 EYHFD
+503 
-508 ANQETEDLVFRK
+508 NETEGSEEVVFRT

-525 IEDGTKAVYDGKDY
+525 VGDGMEAVYDGVDY
-539 NLTFTF
+539 YLTFTF
-545 PDKSNTLPDAVYMQ
+545 PDYHEAYPDATDME
-559 ISGYAPVEGLTF
+559 ISGYGPVEGMTF
-571 SNSDIPG
+571 SNNSIPG
-578 HKFG
+578 HEFS

>member
-8 VLKLNV
+8 VFKLNV

-22 IMSVSGF
+22 VFGVSRF

-42 WLAVSLVL
+42 WLAVSLIL

-73 ERAPAVNEEERVQE
+73 ERVPAVREEVRVQG
-87 QEAAGENLSTENS
+87 QEAAGETLPTENS
-100 LAASESTYLPENT
+100 LAASESTDLPKNT
-113 PQSRKQGIQMP
+113 SQFREQGIQML
-124 SVYQVLAVVWLAAAA
+124 SVYQMLAVVWLAVAA
-139 LYGLYKLSGSY
+139 LYGLYKLLGSY

-180 VAHPP
+180 VSHPP

-235 YKLILQMVCIVYW
+235 YKLILQLVCIVYW

-273 KDGAHDERMQYNYLL
+273 KDGAHEERMQYNYLL
-288 AQTAVQRRN
+288 AQTAAQRRN

-330 ITFCFL
+330 IMFCFL

-344 MTGCSVKEP
+344 MTGCSEKEP

-379 TPETTPETTPEP
+379 TPETTPEP

-405 PTDVPEEEQNTDG
+405 PTDVPEEEQNTED

-426 EDETEETKT
+426 EDTTEETKT
-435 DSDEED
+435 DSED
-441 GDNQPDEEGETVEAV
+441 QSGENQQDDSGETMEAV

-461 VYGGEYMQ
+461 VYEGEYRYEYVMTGLVVP
-469 EQLRSGDPDVGS
+469 EYY
-481 KGYIVKTSN
+481 KVKVSN
-490 ITATSFD
+490 VTDTSFD
-497 FSIYYF
+497 FTIYYV
-503 EYHFD
+503 
-508 ANQETEDLVFRK
+508 NETEGSEEVVFRT

-525 IEDGTKAVYDGKDY
+525 VGDGMEAVYDGVDY
-539 NLTFTF
+539 YLTFTF
-545 PDKSNTLPDAVYMQ
+545 PDYHEAYPDATDME
-559 ISGYAPVEGLTF
+559 ISGYGPVEGMTF
-571 SNSDIPG
+571 SNNSIPG
-578 HKFG
+578 HEFS

>member
-8 VLKLNV
+8 VFKLNV

-22 IMSVSGF
+22 VLCVSKF

-42 WLAVSLVL
+42 WLAVSLAL
-50 LVPVQIPDYWNVIHI
+50 LVPVQIPDYWNVVHI

-73 ERAPAVNEEERVQE
+73 ERVPAVNAEVRVQG
-87 QEAAGENLSTENS
+87 QEAAGETLPTENS
-100 LAASESTYLPENT
+100 LAASESTDLPENT
-113 PQSRKQGIQMP
+113 TQFREQGIQMP
-124 SVYQVLAVVWLAAAA
+124 SLYLMLAMVWLAAAA
-139 LYGLYKLSGSY
+139 LYGLYKLLGSY

-180 VAHPP
+180 VSHPP

-235 YKLILQMVCIVYW
+235 YKLILQLVCIVYW

-273 KDGAHDERMQYNYLL
+273 KDGAHEERMQYNYLL
-288 AQTAVQRRN
+288 AQTAAQRRN

-336 AVFVFMNV
+336 AVFAFMNV

-353 EDTSAVSTGSV
+353 EDSSAVSTESV

-379 TPETTPETTPEP
+379 TPETTPEP

-405 PTDVPEEEQNTDG
+405 PTDVPEEEQNTED

-426 EDETEETKT
+426 EDTTEETKT
-435 DSDEED
+435 DSED
-441 GDNQPDEEGETVEAV
+441 QGGENQQDDSGETMEAV

-461 VYGGEYMQ
+461 VYEGEYRYEYVMTGLVVP
-469 EQLRSGDPDVGS
+469 EYY
-481 KGYIVKTSN
+481 KVKVSN
-490 ITATSFD
+490 VTDTSFD
-497 FSIYYF
+497 FTIYYV
-503 EYHFD
+503 
-508 ANQETEDLVFRK
+508 NETEGSEEVVFRT

-525 IEDGTKAVYDGKDY
+525 VGDGMEAVYDGVDY
-539 NLTFTF
+539 YLTFTF
-545 PDKSNTLPDAVYMQ
+545 PDYHEAYPDATDME
-559 ISGYAPVEGLTF
+559 ISGYGPVEGMTF
-571 SNSDIPG
+571 SNNSIPG
-578 HKFG
+578 HEFS

>member
-50 LVPVQIPDYWNVIHI
+50 LAPVQLPDYWNVIHI

-73 ERAPAVNEEERVQE
+73 ERVSEVNEEVRVQG
-87 QEAAGENLSTENS
+87 QEGTGENLSTENS
-100 LAASESTYLPENT
+100 LAASESTDLPENT
-113 PQSRKQGIQMP
+113 AQSQKQGIQMP
-124 SVYQVLAVVWLAAAA
+124 SLYQILTVVWLAVAA

-150 IVQRELKR
+150 IVQREL
-158 WSMPVPDKSL
+158 
-168 EMNYQK
+168 
-174 LCRKMK
+174 
-180 VAHPP
+180 

-235 YKLILQMVCIVYW
+235 YKLILQLAGIVYW

-273 KDGAHDERMQYNYLL
+273 KDGAHEERMQYNYLL
-288 AQTAVQRRN
+288 AQTAAQRRN

-344 MTGCSVKEP
+344 MTGCSIKEQ
-353 EDTSAVSTGSV
+353 EDTSAVSTESV

-379 TPETTPETTPEP
+379 TLETTPETTPEP

-426 EDETEETKT
+426 EDETEEKKT
-435 DSDEED
+435 DSGEED
-441 GDNQPDEEGETVEAV
+441 GDNQPDEEGESVEAV

-508 ANQETEDLVFRK
+508 TNQETEDLVFRK

-525 IEDGTKAVYDGKDY
+525 TEDGTKAVYDGKDY
-539 NLTFTF
+539 DLTFTF

>member
-8 VLKLNV
+8 VFKLNV

-22 IMSVSGF
+22 VFGVSRF

-42 WLAVSLVL
+42 WLAVSLIL

-73 ERAPAVNEEERVQE
+73 ERVPAVREEVRVQG
-87 QEAAGENLSTENS
+87 QEAAGETLPTENS
-100 LAASESTYLPENT
+100 LAASESTDLPENT
-113 PQSRKQGIQMP
+113 SQFREQGIQML
-124 SVYQVLAVVWLAAAA
+124 SVYQMLAVVWMAVAA
-139 LYGLYKLSGSY
+139 LYGLYKLLGSY

-180 VAHPP
+180 VSHPP

-235 YKLILQMVCIVYW
+235 YKLILQLVCIVYW

-273 KDGAHDERMQYNYLL
+273 KDGAHEERMQYNYLL
-288 AQTAVQRRN
+288 AQTAAQRRN

-344 MTGCSVKEP
+344 MTGCSEKEP
-353 EDTSAVSTGSV
+353 EDTSAVSTESV
-364 SQSES
+364 SQAES
-369 ESDTSAEATP
+369 ESDTSVEATS

-391 TQEPLTTEPVATPE
+391 TQESLTTEPVTTPE
-405 PTDVPEEEQNTDG
+405 PTDVPEEEQDTDD
-418 TEETQQPA
+418 TEEIQQPA

-435 DSDEED
+435 DSVDEGRENQSGED
-441 GDNQPDEEGETVEAV
+441 GENVEAV
-456 QAKVN
+456 QAKVK
-461 VYGGEYMQ
+461 VYE
-469 EQLRSGDPDVGS
+469 GDYQDTHLYGS
-481 KGYIVKTSN
+481 ADIPMEGAYIVKTSN
-490 ITATSFD
+490 ITDISFD
-497 FSIYYF
+497 FTIYYLD
-503 EYHFD
+503 FD
-508 ANQETEDLVFRK
+508 TQQENLVFRT

-525 IEDGTKAVYDGKDY
+525 VEDGMKAVYDGQEY
-539 NLTFTF
+539 YLTFTF
-545 PDKSNTLPDAVYMQ
+545 PDYRHSHPDVTDME
-559 ISGYAPVEGLTF
+559 IIGYGPVEGVTF
-571 SNSDIPG
+571 ANNNVPG
-578 HKFG
+578 HQFS

>member
-8 VLKLNV
+8 VFKLNV

-22 IMSVSGF
+22 VLCVSKF

-73 ERAPAVNEEERVQE
+73 ERVPAVKEEVRVQG
-87 QEAAGENLSTENS
+87 QEAAGETLPTENS
-100 LAASESTYLPENT
+100 LAASESTDLPENT
-113 PQSRKQGIQMP
+113 SQFREQGIQMP
-124 SVYQVLAVVWLAAAA
+124 SLYQMLAVVWLAAAA
-139 LYGLYKLSGSY
+139 LYGLYKLLGSY

-180 VAHPP
+180 VSHPP

-235 YKLILQMVCIVYW
+235 YKLILQLVCIVYW

-273 KDGAHDERMQYNYLL
+273 KDGAHEERMQYNYLL
-288 AQTAVQRRN
+288 AQTAAQRRN

-318 IMRAGKLKKGKF
+318 IMRAGNLKKGKF

-344 MTGCSVKEP
+344 MTGCSEKEP

-364 SQSES
+364 SQSET

-405 PTDVPEEEQNTDG
+405 PTDVPEEEQDTDD
-418 TEETQQPA
+418 TEEIRQPA
-426 EDETEETKT
+426 EDEMTETKT
-435 DSDEED
+435 DSVEEE
-441 GDNQPDEEGETVEAV
+441 GDNQSDDSGGNVEAV
-456 QAKVN
+456 QAKVK
-461 VYGGEYMQ
+461 VYEGEYID
-469 EQLRSGDPDVGS
+469 ERLREGDPNLIEGGHTV
-481 KGYIVKTSN
+481 ITSN
-490 ITATSFD
+490 ITDTSFD
-497 FSIYYF
+497 FTIYYLDF
-503 EYHFD
+503 IKG
-508 ANQETEDLVFRK
+508 QENVVFRT

-525 IEDGTKAVYDGKDY
+525 VEDGMKAVYDGQEY
-539 NLTFTF
+539 YLVFTF
-545 PDKSNTLPDAVYMQ
+545 PDYHDSHPDVTHMEVT
-559 ISGYAPVEGLTF
+559 GYGPAEGVTF
-571 SNSDIPG
+571 SNNKVPG
-578 HKFG
+578 HQFS

>member
-8 VLKLNV
+8 VFKLNV

-22 IMSVSGF
+22 VLCVSKF

-73 ERAPAVNEEERVQE
+73 ERVPAVNAEERVQG
-87 QEAAGENLSTENS
+87 QDAAGEKLPTENS
-100 LAASESTYLPENT
+100 LAASESTDLPENT
-113 PQSRKQGIQMP
+113 SQFREQGTQIPSLYQM
-124 SVYQVLAVVWLAAAA
+124 LAVVWLAAAV
-139 LYGLYKLSGSY
+139 LYGLYKLLGSY

-180 VAHPP
+180 VSRPP

-235 YKLILQMVCIVYW
+235 YKLLLQLVCIVYW

-273 KDGAHDERMQYNYLL
+273 KDGAHEERMQYNYLL
-288 AQTAVQRRN
+288 AQTAAQRRN

-336 AVFVFMNV
+336 AVFAFMNV
-344 MTGCSVKEP
+344 MTGCSEKEP
-353 EDTSAVSTGSV
+353 EDTSAVSTESV
-364 SQSES
+364 SQAET

-391 TQEPLTTEPVATPE
+391 TQEPLATEPVTTPE
-405 PTDVPEEEQNTDG
+405 PTDVPEEEQDTDD
-418 TEETQQPA
+418 TEEIRQPA
-426 EDETEETKT
+426 EDEMTETKT
-435 DSDEED
+435 DSVEEE
-441 GDNQPDEEGETVEAV
+441 GDNQSDDSGGNVEAV
-456 QAKVN
+456 QAKVK
-461 VYGGEYMQ
+461 VYEGEYID
-469 EQLRSGDPDVGS
+469 ERLREGDPNLIEGGHTV
-481 KGYIVKTSN
+481 ITSN
-490 ITATSFD
+490 ITDTSFD
-497 FSIYYF
+497 FTIYYLDF
-503 EYHFD
+503 IKG
-508 ANQETEDLVFRK
+508 QENVVFRT

-525 IEDGTKAVYDGKDY
+525 VEDGMKAVYDGQEY
-539 NLTFTF
+539 YLVFTF
-545 PDKSNTLPDAVYMQ
+545 PDYHDSHPDVTHMEVT
-559 ISGYAPVEGLTF
+559 GYGPVEGVTF
-571 SNSDIPG
+571 SNNKVPG
-578 HKFG
+578 HQFS

>member
-8 VLKLNV
+8 VFKLNV

-22 IMSVSGF
+22 VFGVSKF

-73 ERAPAVNEEERVQE
+73 ERVPAVREEVRVQG
-87 QEAAGENLSTENS
+87 QEAAEETLPTENS
-100 LAASESTYLPENT
+100 LAASESTDLLENT
-113 PQSRKQGIQMP
+113 SQFREQGIQMP
-124 SVYQVLAVVWLAAAA
+124 SVYQMLAVVWLAAAA
-139 LYGLYKLSGSY
+139 LYGLYKLLGSY

-180 VAHPP
+180 VSHPP

-235 YKLILQMVCIVYW
+235 YKLILQLVCIVYW

-273 KDGAHDERMQYNYLL
+273 KDGAHEERMQYNYLL
-288 AQTAVQRRN
+288 AQTAAQRRN

-318 IMRAGKLKKGKF
+318 IMRAGNLKKGKF

-344 MTGCSVKEP
+344 MTGCSEKEP

-379 TPETTPETTPEP
+379 TPETTPEP

-405 PTDVPEEEQNTDG
+405 PTDVPEEEQNTEDED

-426 EDETEETKT
+426 EDTTEETKT
-435 DSDEED
+435 DSED
-441 GDNQPDEEGETVEAV
+441 QGGENQQDDSGETMEAV

-461 VYGGEYMQ
+461 VYEGEYRYEYVMTGLVVP
-469 EQLRSGDPDVGS
+469 EYY
-481 KGYIVKTSN
+481 KVKVSN
-490 ITATSFD
+490 VTDTSFD
-497 FSIYYF
+497 FTIYYV
-503 EYHFD
+503 
-508 ANQETEDLVFRK
+508 NETEGSEEVVFRT

-525 IEDGTKAVYDGKDY
+525 VGDGMEAVYDGVDY
-539 NLTFTF
+539 YLTFTF
-545 PDKSNTLPDAVYMQ
+545 RDYHEAYPDATDME
-559 ISGYAPVEGLTF
+559 ISGYGPVEGMTF
-571 SNSDIPG
+571 SNNSIPG
-578 HKFG
+578 HEFS

>member
-8 VLKLNV
+8 VFKLNV

-22 IMSVSGF
+22 VFGVSRF

-42 WLAVSLVL
+42 WLAVSLIL

-73 ERAPAVNEEERVQE
+73 ERVPAVREEVRVQG
-87 QEAAGENLSTENS
+87 QEAAGETLPTENS
-100 LAASESTYLPENT
+100 LAASESTDLLENT
-113 PQSRKQGIQMP
+113 SQFREQGIQML
-124 SVYQVLAVVWLAAAA
+124 SVYQMLAVVWMAVAA
-139 LYGLYKLSGSY
+139 LYGLYKLLGSY

-180 VAHPP
+180 VSHPP

-235 YKLILQMVCIVYW
+235 YKLILQLVCIVYW

-273 KDGAHDERMQYNYLL
+273 KDGAHEERMQYNYLL
-288 AQTAVQRRN
+288 AQTAAQRRN

-344 MTGCSVKEP
+344 MTGCSEKEP
-353 EDTSAVSTGSV
+353 EDTSAVSTESV
-364 SQSES
+364 SQAES
-369 ESDTSAEATP
+369 ESDTSVEATS

-391 TQEPLTTEPVATPE
+391 TQESLTTEPVTTPE
-405 PTDVPEEEQNTDG
+405 PTDVPEEEQDTDD
-418 TEETQQPA
+418 TEEIQQPA

-435 DSDEED
+435 DSVDEGRENQSGED
-441 GDNQPDEEGETVEAV
+441 GENVEAV
-456 QAKVN
+456 QAKVK
-461 VYGGEYMQ
+461 VYE
-469 EQLRSGDPDVGS
+469 GDYQDTHLYGS
-481 KGYIVKTSN
+481 ADIPMEGAYIVKTSN
-490 ITATSFD
+490 ITDISFD
-497 FSIYYF
+497 FTIYYLD
-503 EYHFD
+503 FD
-508 ANQETEDLVFRK
+508 TQQENLVFRT

-525 IEDGTKAVYDGKDY
+525 VEDGMKAVYDGQEY
-539 NLTFTF
+539 YLTFTF
-545 PDKSNTLPDAVYMQ
+545 PDYRHSHPDVTDME
-559 ISGYAPVEGLTF
+559 IIGYGPVEGVTF
-571 SNSDIPG
+571 ANNNVPG
-578 HKFG
+578 HQFS

>member
-8 VLKLNV
+8 VFKLNV

-22 IMSVSGF
+22 VLCVSKF

-42 WLAVSLVL
+42 WLAVSLAL
-50 LVPVQIPDYWNVIHI
+50 LVPVQIPDYWNVVHI

-73 ERAPAVNEEERVQE
+73 ERVPAVNAEVRVQG
-87 QEAAGENLSTENS
+87 QEAAGETLPTENS
-100 LAASESTYLPENT
+100 LAASESTDLPENT
-113 PQSRKQGIQMP
+113 TQFREQGIQMP
-124 SVYQVLAVVWLAAAA
+124 SLYLMLAMVWLAAAA
-139 LYGLYKLSGSY
+139 LYGLYKLLGSY

-180 VAHPP
+180 VSHPP

-235 YKLILQMVCIVYW
+235 YKLILQLVCIVYW

-273 KDGAHDERMQYNYLL
+273 KDGAHEERMQYNYLL
-288 AQTAVQRRN
+288 AQTAAQRRN

-344 MTGCSVKEP
+344 MTGCSEKEP
-353 EDTSAVSTGSV
+353 EDTSAVSTESV
-364 SQSES
+364 SQAES
-369 ESDTSAEATP
+369 ESDTSVEATS

-391 TQEPLTTEPVATPE
+391 TQESLTTEPVTTPE
-405 PTDVPEEEQNTDG
+405 PTDVPEEEQDTDD
-418 TEETQQPA
+418 TEEIQQPA

-435 DSDEED
+435 DSVDEGRENQSGED
-441 GDNQPDEEGETVEAV
+441 GENVEAV
-456 QAKVN
+456 QAKVK
-461 VYGGEYMQ
+461 VYE
-469 EQLRSGDPDVGS
+469 GDYQDTHLYGS
-481 KGYIVKTSN
+481 ADIPMEGAYIVKTSN
-490 ITATSFD
+490 ITDISFD
-497 FSIYYF
+497 FTIYYLD
-503 EYHFD
+503 FD
-508 ANQETEDLVFRK
+508 TQQENLVFRT

-525 IEDGTKAVYDGKDY
+525 VEDGMKAVYDGQEY
-539 NLTFTF
+539 YLTFTF
-545 PDKSNTLPDAVYMQ
+545 PDYRHSHPDVTDME
-559 ISGYAPVEGLTF
+559 IIGYGPVEGVTF
-571 SNSDIPG
+571 ANNNVPG
-578 HKFG
+578 HQFS

>member
-1 MADFLLY
+1 MAGFLLY
-8 VLKLNV
+8 VFKLNV

-22 IMSVSGF
+22 VFGVSRF

-42 WLAVSLVL
+42 WLAVSLIL

-73 ERAPAVNEEERVQE
+73 ERVPAVREEVRVQG
-87 QEAAGENLSTENS
+87 QEAAGETLPTENS
-100 LAASESTYLPENT
+100 LAASESTDLPKNT
-113 PQSRKQGIQMP
+113 SQFREQGIQML
-124 SVYQVLAVVWLAAAA
+124 SVYQMLAVVWLAAAA
-139 LYGLYKLSGSY
+139 LYGLYKLLGSY

-180 VAHPP
+180 VSHPP

-235 YKLILQMVCIVYW
+235 YKLILQLVCIVYW

-273 KDGAHDERMQYNYLL
+273 KDGAHEERMQYNYLL
-288 AQTAVQRRN
+288 AQTAAQRRN

-344 MTGCSVKEP
+344 MTGCSEKEP
-353 EDTSAVSTGSV
+353 EDTSAVSTESV
-364 SQSES
+364 SQAES
-369 ESDTSAEATP
+369 ESDTSVEATS

-391 TQEPLTTEPVATPE
+391 TQESLTTEPVTTPE
-405 PTDVPEEEQNTDG
+405 PTDVPEEEQDTDD
-418 TEETQQPA
+418 TEEIQQPA

-435 DSDEED
+435 DSVDEGRENQSGED
-441 GDNQPDEEGETVEAV
+441 GENVEAV
-456 QAKVN
+456 QAKVK
-461 VYGGEYMQ
+461 VYE
-469 EQLRSGDPDVGS
+469 GDYQDTHLYGS
-481 KGYIVKTSN
+481 ADIPMEGAYIVKTSN
-490 ITATSFD
+490 ITDISFD
-497 FSIYYF
+497 FTIYYLD
-503 EYHFD
+503 FD
-508 ANQETEDLVFRK
+508 TQQENLVFRT

-525 IEDGTKAVYDGKDY
+525 VEDGMKAVYDGQEY
-539 NLTFTF
+539 YLTFTF
-545 PDKSNTLPDAVYMQ
+545 PDYRHSHPDVTDME
-559 ISGYAPVEGLTF
+559 IIGYGPVEGVTF
-571 SNSDIPG
+571 ANNNVPG
-578 HKFG
+578 HQFS

>member
-8 VLKLNV
+8 VFKLNV

-22 IMSVSGF
+22 VFGVSRF

-42 WLAVSLVL
+42 WLAVSLIL

-73 ERAPAVNEEERVQE
+73 ERVPAVREEVRVQG
-87 QEAAGENLSTENS
+87 QEAAGETLPTENS
-100 LAASESTYLPENT
+100 LAASESTDLPKNT
-113 PQSRKQGIQMP
+113 SQFREQGIQML
-124 SVYQVLAVVWLAAAA
+124 SVYQMLAVVWLAAAA
-139 LYGLYKLSGSY
+139 LYGLYKLLGSY

-180 VAHPP
+180 VSHPP

-235 YKLILQMVCIVYW
+235 YKLILQLVCIVYW

-273 KDGAHDERMQYNYLL
+273 KDGAHEERMQYNYLL
-288 AQTAVQRRN
+288 AQTAAQRRN

-330 ITFCFL
+330 IMFCFL

-344 MTGCSVKEP
+344 MTGCSEKEP

-379 TPETTPETTPEP
+379 TPETTPEP

-405 PTDVPEEEQNTDG
+405 PTDVPEEEQNTED

-426 EDETEETKT
+426 EDTTEETKT
-435 DSDEED
+435 DSED
-441 GDNQPDEEGETVEAV
+441 QSGENQQDDSGETMEAV

-461 VYGGEYMQ
+461 VYEGEYRYEYVMTGLVVP
-469 EQLRSGDPDVGS
+469 EYY
-481 KGYIVKTSN
+481 KVKVSN
-490 ITATSFD
+490 VTDTSFD
-497 FSIYYF
+497 FTIYYV
-503 EYHFD
+503 
-508 ANQETEDLVFRK
+508 NETEGSEEVVFRT

-525 IEDGTKAVYDGKDY
+525 VGDGMEAVYDGVDY
-539 NLTFTF
+539 YLTFTF
-545 PDKSNTLPDAVYMQ
+545 PDYHEAYPDATDME
-559 ISGYAPVEGLTF
+559 ISGYGPVEGMTF
-571 SNSDIPG
+571 SNNSIPG
-578 HKFG
+578 HEFS

>member
-1 MADFLLY
+1 MAGFLLY
-8 VLKLNV
+8 VFKLNV

-22 IMSVSGF
+22 VFGVSRF

-42 WLAVSLVL
+42 WLAVSLIL

-73 ERAPAVNEEERVQE
+73 ERVPAVREEVRVQG
-87 QEAAGENLSTENS
+87 QEAAGETLPTENS
-100 LAASESTYLPENT
+100 LAASESTDLPENT
-113 PQSRKQGIQMP
+113 SQFREQGIQML
-124 SVYQVLAVVWLAAAA
+124 SVYQMLAVVWLAAAV
-139 LYGLYKLSGSY
+139 LYGLYKLLGSY

-180 VAHPP
+180 VSRPP

-235 YKLILQMVCIVYW
+235 YKLLLQLVCIVYW

-273 KDGAHDERMQYNYLL
+273 KDGAHEERMQYNYLL
-288 AQTAVQRRN
+288 AQTAAQRRN

-344 MTGCSVKEP
+344 MTGCSEKEP

-379 TPETTPETTPEP
+379 TPETTPEP

-405 PTDVPEEEQNTDG
+405 PTDVPEEEQNTED

-426 EDETEETKT
+426 EDTTEETKT
-435 DSDEED
+435 DSED
-441 GDNQPDEEGETVEAV
+441 QGGENQQDDSGETMEAV

-461 VYGGEYMQ
+461 VYEGEYRYEYVMTGLVVP
-469 EQLRSGDPDVGS
+469 EYY
-481 KGYIVKTSN
+481 KVKVSN
-490 ITATSFD
+490 VTDTSFD
-497 FSIYYF
+497 FTIYYV
-503 EYHFD
+503 
-508 ANQETEDLVFRK
+508 NETEGSEEVVFRT

-525 IEDGTKAVYDGKDY
+525 VGDGMEAVYDGVDY
-539 NLTFTF
+539 YLTFTF
-545 PDKSNTLPDAVYMQ
+545 PDYHEAYPDATDME
-559 ISGYAPVEGLTF
+559 ISGYGPVEGMTF
-571 SNSDIPG
+571 SNNSIPG
-578 HKFG
+578 HEFS

>member
-8 VLKLNV
+8 VFKLNV

-22 IMSVSGF
+22 VLCVSKF

-73 ERAPAVNEEERVQE
+73 ERVPAVKEEVRVQG
-87 QEAAGENLSTENS
+87 QEAAGETLPTENS
-100 LAASESTYLPENT
+100 LAASESTDLPENT
-113 PQSRKQGIQMP
+113 SQFREQGIQMP
-124 SVYQVLAVVWLAAAA
+124 SLYQMLAVVWLAAAA
-139 LYGLYKLSGSY
+139 LYGLYKLLGSY

-180 VAHPP
+180 VSHPP

-235 YKLILQMVCIVYW
+235 YKLILQLVCIVYW

-273 KDGAHDERMQYNYLL
+273 KDGAHEERMQYNYLL
-288 AQTAVQRRN
+288 AQTAAQRRN

-318 IMRAGKLKKGKF
+318 IMRAGKLKKGRF
-330 ITFCFL
+330 ITLCFL

-364 SQSES
+364 SQSET

-405 PTDVPEEEQNTDG
+405 PTDVPEEEQDTDD
-418 TEETQQPA
+418 TEEIRQPA
-426 EDETEETKT
+426 EDEMTETKT
-435 DSDEED
+435 DSVEEE
-441 GDNQPDEEGETVEAV
+441 GDNQSDDSGGNVEAV
-456 QAKVN
+456 QAKVK
-461 VYGGEYMQ
+461 VYEGEYID
-469 EQLRSGDPDVGS
+469 ERLREGDPNLIEGGHTV
-481 KGYIVKTSN
+481 ITSN
-490 ITATSFD
+490 ITDTSFD
-497 FSIYYF
+497 FTIYYLDF
-503 EYHFD
+503 IKG
-508 ANQETEDLVFRK
+508 QENVVFRT

-525 IEDGTKAVYDGKDY
+525 VEDGMKAVYDGQEY
-539 NLTFTF
+539 YLVFTF
-545 PDKSNTLPDAVYMQ
+545 PDYHDSHPDVTHMEVT
-559 ISGYAPVEGLTF
+559 GYGPAEGVTF
-571 SNSDIPG
+571 SNNKVPG
-578 HKFG
+578 HQFS